1 MQKVSP
7 AEAVVFVN
15 GKLRVDY
22 AAGCAYLNEEELHLT
37 PIEYKLLCLLTRN
50 IGKVLTQ
57 TFLTQSI
64 WGSSWDNDIASLRVF
79 MATLRKKIEK
89 EPNSPQYIQTHI
101 GVGYRMLKVD

>member
-50 IGKVLTQ
+50 IGKVLTH

-64 WGSSWDNDIASLRVF
+64 WGSSWIMILLPFVCLWQHF
-79 MATLRKKIEK
+79 VKKLRK
-89 EPNSPQYIQTHI
+89 NQTLHNISKHTLAWGI
-101 GVGYRMLKVD
+101 GC